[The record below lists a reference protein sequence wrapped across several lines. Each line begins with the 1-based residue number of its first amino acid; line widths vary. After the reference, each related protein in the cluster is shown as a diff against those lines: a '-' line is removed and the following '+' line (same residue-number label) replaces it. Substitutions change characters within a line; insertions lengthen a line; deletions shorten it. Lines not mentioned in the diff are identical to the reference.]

1 MSDIPFISIDEFD
14 GTNGFV
20 KTKAFVNWEVDLNA
34 HQPRQKV
41 VLGDSE
47 AGDVTLP
54 CVVYTGDIDLE
65 PGCGYYFGGVDYEW
79 ESGEQIQLC
88 LGTNSWA
95 TKFHD
100 PAES

>member
-1 MSDIPFISIDEFD
+1 MSSTPFISIDEFD
-14 GTNGFV
+14 GTNGVV

-47 AGDVTLP
+47 VGDVTLP
-54 CVVYTGDIDLE
+54 CIVCTDSIDLE

-79 ESGEQIQLC
+79 EAGEEIQLR
-88 LGTNSWA
+88 LGDNSWA

-100 PAES
+100 PNED